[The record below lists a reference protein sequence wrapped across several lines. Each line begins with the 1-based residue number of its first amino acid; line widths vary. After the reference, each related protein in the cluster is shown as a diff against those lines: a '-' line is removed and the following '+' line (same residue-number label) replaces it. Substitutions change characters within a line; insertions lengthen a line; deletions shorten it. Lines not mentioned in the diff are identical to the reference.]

1 MGKKLNLYYEQ
12 LKNLMSGQPPK
23 TLDEAVEALK
33 AQRPAAAPE
42 GEDERKRFD
51 YAMKCDDQIMG
62 HAAEKLKK
70 EAAWDA
76 AAKNVRKR
84 SEKPDLQVSRGAGDW
99 LVSMMKTGDDW
110 QDKVY
115 NEVLVAQVA
124 FCTGQ
129 IGFKNVGQTY
139 QGIRLYYDSAA
150 TYESIQND
158 YLASIYNAPRQILE
172 ELDKKVE
179 QGQRELAQ
187 LDGSADAI
195 LSGEAGDHVVESAYR
210 TLESDAIDLLLNAK
224 GALEDI
230 KGFEKTLPE
239 KYQNKIPAAE
249 LEQRQNELQVPDK
262 ERVDSARERAE
273 QAGDQFY
280 ADLNQEAPAE
290 ENEERYSIDADL
302 PFAMEDEEAVSREN
316 SINSNSSNQERQS
329 GDDELPYFMEEGER
343 SFSVEDDVIEE
354 QPEPKVPEQKE
365 QAKAPVRLTLAQK
378 TVLKNQRL
386 NEFLEP
392 YGLTWEDKDRKN
404 TGADRIVYRNEKTGR
419 TAILNV
425 TEVDAAD
432 GYKVEISDAAPGHIV
447 NFDLAQRIGDVKGK
461 VKLLET
467 REDHTVEYNKVVETW
482 AALME
487 AELDN
492 EPSLNQVKDVGNRF
506 HLFGQALEKYIKMRG
521 NKPEPDQK
529 QSWYMQTIKELRSLV
544 SDKLDA
550 IELVDNHIRTK
561 NELELDGKELE
572 AAIGAAQAKPKR
584 KARSLGLPDT
594 YIETAMKWSE
604 KISGMIEQHD
614 EQTEKAW
621 DAAIK
626 RARDAGLKNVTPP
639 EPIPLSLFPVLEQ
652 ANNMNSMADKNQLKI
667 LLGAPYYDPLSEDG
681 AARAQENGRPKRTL
695 YDAALE
701 GKLGPRELADTLA
714 KSALACEVA
723 KELVK
728 LESKMVEKV
737 DPPIQSLINS
747 GRLYDVVDMVK
758 NSQSFG
764 EHYRFLDLS
773 TKPEG
778 KKKDIMEGKVED
790 VPKPE
795 QVAKEIMK
803 SYLDRQRQAQAQ
815 NAQQPKHAPVDMQI
829 KGPKQPVLK

>member
-1 MGKKLNLYYEQ
+1 MGKEFNFYYER
-12 LKNLMSGQPPK
+12 LKQLMSGQPPK
-23 TLDEAVEALK
+23 SLDEAMAALK
-33 AQRPAAAPE
+33 AERQAAVPEAPRSE
-42 GEDERKRFD
+42 EEHKRLDFSL
-51 YAMKCDDQIMG
+51 KCGDQIMDR
-62 HAAEKLKK
+62 AAEKIKK

-76 AAKNVRKR
+76 AVK
-84 SEKPDLQVSRGAGDW
+84 QVSKYASNPSLTIPKGAGDW
-99 LVSMMKTGDDW
+99 LVSMMKTGDTW
-110 QDKVY
+110 QDRAY
-115 NEVLVAQVA
+115 NEILAAQMGL
-124 FCTGQ
+124 CTGKLTVQ
-129 IGFKNVGQTY
+129 EALGAYEEQ
-139 QGIRLYYDSAA
+139 RLQFQFRADD
-150 TYESIQND
+150 IPD
-158 YLASIYNAPRQILE
+158 ILYNAPRKILQGLE
-172 ELDKKVE
+172 EKIE
-179 QGQRELAQ
+179 QGQQELTR

-195 LSGEAGDHVVESAYR
+195 LGGEADDDAVESSYR

-230 KGFEKTLPE
+230 RGFEKTLPE
-239 KYQNKIPAAE
+239 KYPGKLPPEE
-249 LEQRQNELQVPDK
+249 LDKRERAWQAPDK
-262 ERVDSARERAE
+262 KRIDSVRERAE
-273 QAGDQFY
+273 QVANLIY
-280 ADLNQEAPAE
+280 ALQNQQARNKIHEEQNEIREEQNQIHEEQVEAPAE
-290 ENEERYSIDADL
+290 E
-302 PFAMEDEEAVSREN
+302 
-316 SINSNSSNQERQS
+316 
-329 GDDELPYFMEEGER
+329 
-343 SFSVEDDVIEE
+343 
-354 QPEPKVPEQKE
+354 K
-365 QAKAPVRLTLAQK
+365 KAPVRLTPGQK

-386 NEFLEP
+386 DEFLEP
-392 YGLTWEDKDRKN
+392 YGLTWEDKDRKS
-404 TGADRIVYRNEKTGR
+404 TEADRIVYRKDTGE
-419 TAILNV
+419 TVILKV

-572 AAIGAAQAKPKR
+572 AAIDAARTKPTR

-594 YIETAMKWSE
+594 YIETAMRWSE
-604 KISGMIEQHD
+604 EISGMIDQYDKQMEN
-614 EQTEKAW
+614 AW
-621 DAAIK
+621 DAAIR
-626 RARDAGLKNVTPP
+626 RAQNEGLEKVTPP
-639 EPIPLSLFPVLEQ
+639 ESIPLPLFQVVEL
-652 ANNMNSMADKNQLKI
+652 ADNLNTKADKFQLKI
-667 LLGAPYYDPLSEDG
+667 LLGAPYYDPIPADG
-681 AARAQENGRPKRTL
+681 AARAQENGSPKRTL

-714 KSALACEVA
+714 KNALACEVA

-728 LESKMVEKV
+728 VESQIIEKG
-737 DPPIQSLINS
+737 DRPIQSLIS
-747 GRLYDVVDMVK
+747 GGRIYDVVDMVK

-773 TKPEG
+773 VG
-778 KKKDIMEGKVED
+778 AKDQLD
-790 VPKPE
+790 VIRNAGPDADPPAPAK
-795 QVAKEIMK
+795 VAKEIMK
-803 SYLDRQRQAQAQ
+803 SYLDRQRQAQAAR
-815 NAQQPKHAPVDMQI
+815 NAQQPAEHAPVDMRI
-829 KGPKQPVLK
+829 KGPQPPVLK